1 MVVVV
6 VELKILPV
14 PHPGK
19 APGLRVPV
27 FSGLIPGRLVLMF
40 EKLSCF
46 ILGCLILM
54 HEMELADGAVEGQG
68 EAGGGDPQDGRRQCQ
83 REERCARRSG
93 SRELEENAEGDAE
106 KNAGK
111 KRAEDEDAF
120 LPGFSCLCILA
131 RGTWFV
137 GGRWGAYG
145 YLFQGNLRAGS
156 VCGAAGGTSFSSG
169 RLIRPP
175 PAPLRLRVAR

>member
-1 MVVVV
+1 MVVV

-19 APGLRVPV
+19 TPGLRVPV
-27 FSGLIPGRLVLMF
+27 LSGLIPRPLILSGIFFCIIPGR
-40 EKLSCF
+40 
-46 ILGCLILM
+46 LILM
-54 HEMELADGAVEGQG
+54 HEMELVDGAVEGQG
-68 EAGGGDPQDGRRQCQ
+68 EAGGGDPQDGRSQCQ

-93 SRELEENAEGDAE
+93 SRELEENAEDDAE

-111 KRAEDEDAF
+111 KRAEDDQAF
-120 LPGFSCLCILA
+120 LPGFSCLCMLA

-137 GGRWGAYG
+137 GGRWGAFG

-175 PAPLRLRVAR
+175 PAPLRLRAVQ